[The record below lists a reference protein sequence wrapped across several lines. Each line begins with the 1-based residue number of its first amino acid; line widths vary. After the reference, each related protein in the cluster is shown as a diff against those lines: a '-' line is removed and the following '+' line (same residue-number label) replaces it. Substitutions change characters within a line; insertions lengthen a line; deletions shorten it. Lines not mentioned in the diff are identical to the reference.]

1 MGRSGKKTSTGI
13 RAVLFNQSH
22 DDAFVCAFNRFC
34 DDADYNIPIFVN
46 DGINRILERF
56 LNGTRIRKI

>member
-1 MGRSGKKTSTGI
+1 M
-13 RAVLFNQSH
+13 LFNQSH
-22 DDAFVCAFNRFC
+22 DEAFVCAFNRFC